1 MSGCTMLRKG
11 VVSLFNLEKEKNVDF
26 LILHGDLKNE
36 QQRDRYSWEKDD
48 QEEARTGTGQEQPEQ
63 PLYPNTQAWVEEKV
77 PDVKGLKKIRLRVRY
92 DYRGTTA
99 RGRFFFG
106 KKTTEEVAEEIREQ
120 KMMLWQSIPMQG
132 IQVEDIKVLDI
143 YTFIEYHDGVD
154 EEVSYAPIEITI
166 TADSLEDCIHV
177 ISREEFRRV
186 AILEPT
192 SMQLDAR
199 DIEKLFFK
207 FSQYIKAVHEEY
219 R

>member
-1 MSGCTMLRKG
+1 M
-11 VVSLFNLEKEKNVDF
+11 FNLEKEKNVDF

-36 QQRDRYSWEKDD
+36 KQSDRYSWEKDD
-48 QEEARTGTGQEQPEQ
+48 QEEAQMGTDHEKPEQ
-63 PLYPNTQAWVEEKV
+63 PLYSKTQAWVEEKV
-77 PDVKGLKKIRLRVRY
+77 QNVKGLKKIRLRIRY
-92 DYRGTTA
+92 DYRGTIA

-132 IQVEDIKVLDI
+132 IQVEDIKVLEI

-154 EEVSYAPIEITI
+154 EEVSYAPIEITV

-186 AILEPT
+186 AILEPV